1 MFEDIL
7 IYCIIDRPVSIG
19 SELKIYFV
27 IFTFIFT
34 RTALHIHS
42 DTSSDSGNKYI
53 PLIYESRTLI
63 IAAKF
68 GTHTSH
74 GIIRNLNLQLSSGGL
89 TDILRPI

>member
-1 MFEDIL
+1 MWDQNFVVFRY
-7 IYCIIDRPVSIG
+7 IYIYVHCITH
-19 SELKIYFV
+19 IY
-27 IFTFIFT
+27 I
-34 RTALHIHS
+34 RQS
-42 DTSSDSGNKYI
+42 DTSSDKFREQI
-53 PLIYESRTLI
+53 PLIYESGTLI